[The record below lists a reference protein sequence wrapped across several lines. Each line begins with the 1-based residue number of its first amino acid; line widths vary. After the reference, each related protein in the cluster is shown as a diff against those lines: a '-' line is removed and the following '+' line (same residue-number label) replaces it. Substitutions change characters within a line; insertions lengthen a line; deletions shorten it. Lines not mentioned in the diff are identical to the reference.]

1 MEEKIILEVNNLSL
15 NYGGIVAVRD
25 FTLTLN
31 KGSFLS
37 IIGANGA
44 GKTTLLKGLSGLK
57 KSSGGSI
64 KFKNQD
70 ITATKADV
78 RASNGITLVPE
89 GRGIFSR
96 LTVLEN
102 LLVGSFVKKYDKNS
116 LEEKVEEQ
124 LILFPK
130 LRERFNQLAGT
141 LSGGEQQMLAMARAL
156 VSNPKVLLVDE
167 MSLGLAPIIVERLL
181 PIVRDIANETGAG
194 VLIVEQ
200 HVHLALEVADRAY
213 VMSHGEIVLD
223 GSADELIERQ
233 DLLEASYLG
242 GEIDEETS

>member
-1 MEEKIILEVNNLSL
+1 MKEKTILEVNNLRLS
-15 NYGGIVAVRD
+15 YGGIVAVRD

-31 KGSFLS
+31 KGSFLA

-57 KSSGGSI
+57 QSSGGSI

-70 ITATKADV
+70 ITRTKAND
-78 RASNGITLVPE
+78 RATNGITLVPE

-96 LTVLEN
+96 LTVMEN

-130 LRERFNQLAGT
+130 LRERLNQLAGT
-141 LSGGEQQMLAMARAL
+141 LSGGEQQMLAIARAL
-156 VSNPKVLLVDE
+156 IGLPDLLLLDE
-167 MSLGLAPIIVERLL
+167 PSMGLAPIITEQILDV
-181 PIVRDIANETGAG
+181 IRDINREG
-194 VLIVEQ
+194 VTVILVEQ
-200 HVHLALEVADRAY
+200 NAGLAHKMAQKAIVLE
-213 VMSHGEIVLD
+213 SGEIVRNTN
-223 GSADELIERQ
+223 ATE
-233 DLLEASYLG
+233 LLEDDSVKKAYLG
-242 GEIDEETS
+242 I

>member
-1 MEEKIILEVNNLSL
+1 MEEKVILAVNNLRLS
-15 NYGGIVAVRD
+15 YGGIVAVRD
-25 FTLTLN
+25 FTFTLN
-31 KGSFLS
+31 KGSFLA

-64 KFKNQD
+64 KFKNRD
-70 ITATKADV
+70 ITAAKADV

-96 LTVLEN
+96 LTVMEN

-141 LSGGEQQMLAMARAL
+141 LSGGEQQMLAIARAL
-156 VSNPKVLLVDE
+156 IGVPDLLLLDE
-167 MSLGLAPIIVERLL
+167 PSMGLAPIITEQIFDV
-181 PIVRDIANETGAG
+181 IRDINREG
-194 VLIVEQ
+194 VTVILVEQ
-200 HVHLALEVADRAY
+200 NAGLALKIAQKAIVLE
-213 VMSHGEIVLD
+213 SGEITRNTN
-223 GSADELIERQ
+223 ATE
-233 DLLEASYLG
+233 LLEDDSVKKAYLG
-242 GEIDEETS
+242 I

>member
-1 MEEKIILEVNNLSL
+1 MEEKAILELNNLRLS
-15 NYGGIVAVRD
+15 YGGIVAVRD

-31 KGSFLS
+31 KGSFLA

-96 LTVLEN
+96 LTVMEN

-141 LSGGEQQMLAMARAL
+141 LSGGEQQMLAIARAL
-156 VSNPKVLLVDE
+156 VGVPDLLLLDE
-167 MSLGLAPIIVERLL
+167 PSMGLAPIITEQIFDV
-181 PIVRDIANETGAG
+181 IRDINREG
-194 VLIVEQ
+194 VTVILVEQ
-200 HVHLALEVADRAY
+200 NAGLALKIAQKAIVLE
-213 VMSHGEIVLD
+213 SGEITRNTN
-223 GSADELIERQ
+223 ATE
-233 DLLEASYLG
+233 LLEDDSVKKAYLG
-242 GEIDEETS
+242 I

>member
-1 MEEKIILEVNNLSL
+1 MN
-15 NYGGIVAVRD
+15 RR
-25 FTLTLN
+25 
-31 KGSFLS
+31 
-37 IIGANGA
+37 A
-44 GKTTLLKGLSGLK
+44 GL
-57 KSSGGSI
+57 
-64 KFKNQD
+64 
-70 ITATKADV
+70 
-78 RASNGITLVPE
+78 
-89 GRGIFSR
+89 
-96 LTVLEN
+96 
-102 LLVGSFVKKYDKNS
+102 
-116 LEEKVEEQ
+116 
-124 LILFPK
+124 
-130 LRERFNQLAGT
+130 

-223 GSADELIERQ
+223 GSAQELMERQ

-242 GEIDEETS
+242 GEIDEETP

>member
-1 MEEKIILEVNNLSL
+1 MEEKAILEVNNLRLS
-15 NYGGIVAVRD
+15 YGGIVAVRD

-31 KGSFLS
+31 KGSFLA

-64 KFKNQD
+64 KFKNRD
-70 ITATKADV
+70 ITATEADI
-78 RASNGITLVPE
+78 RSSNGITLVPE

-96 LTVLEN
+96 LTVMEN

-141 LSGGEQQMLAMARAL
+141 LSGGEQQMLAIARAL
-156 VSNPKVLLVDE
+156 VGVPDLLLLDE
-167 MSLGLAPIIVERLL
+167 PSMGLAPIITEQIFDV
-181 PIVRDIANETGAG
+181 IRDINREG
-194 VLIVEQ
+194 VTVILVEQ
-200 HVHLALEVADRAY
+200 NAGLALKIAQKAIVLE
-213 VMSHGEIVLD
+213 SGEITRNTN
-223 GSADELIERQ
+223 ATE
-233 DLLEASYLG
+233 LLEDDSVKKAYLG
-242 GEIDEETS
+242 I

>member
-1 MEEKIILEVNNLSL
+1 MEEKAILEVNNLRLS
-15 NYGGIVAVRD
+15 YGGIVAVRD

-31 KGSFLS
+31 KGSFLA

-96 LTVLEN
+96 LTVMEN

-116 LEEKVEEQ
+116 LGEKVEEQ

-141 LSGGEQQMLAMARAL
+141 LSGGEQQMLAIARAL
-156 VSNPKVLLVDE
+156 IGVPDLLLLDE
-167 MSLGLAPIIVERLL
+167 PSMGLAPIITEQIFDV
-181 PIVRDIANETGAG
+181 IRDINREG
-194 VLIVEQ
+194 VTVILVEQ
-200 HVHLALEVADRAY
+200 NAGLALKMAQKAIVLE
-213 VMSHGEIVLD
+213 SGEITRNTN
-223 GSADELIERQ
+223 ATE
-233 DLLEASYLG
+233 LLEDDSVKKAYLG
-242 GEIDEETS
+242 I

>member
-1 MEEKIILEVNNLSL
+1 MEEKAILEVNNLRLS
-15 NYGGIVAVRD
+15 YGGIVAVRE

-31 KGSFLS
+31 KGSFLA

-96 LTVLEN
+96 LTVMEN

-141 LSGGEQQMLAMARAL
+141 LSGGEQQMLAIARAL
-156 VSNPKVLLVDE
+156 IGVPDLLLLDE
-167 MSLGLAPIIVERLL
+167 PSMGLAPIITEQIFDV
-181 PIVRDIANETGAG
+181 IRDINREG
-194 VLIVEQ
+194 VTIILVEQ
-200 HVHLALEVADRAY
+200 NAGLALKIAQKAIVLE
-213 VMSHGEIVLD
+213 SGEITRNT
-223 GSADELIERQ
+223 SATE
-233 DLLEASYLG
+233 LLEDDSVKKAYLG
-242 GEIDEETS
+242 I

>member
-1 MEEKIILEVNNLSL
+1 MEEKAILGVNNLRLS
-15 NYGGIVAVRD
+15 YGGIVAVRD

-31 KGSFLS
+31 KGSFLA

-96 LTVLEN
+96 LTVMEN

-141 LSGGEQQMLAMARAL
+141 LSGGEQQMLAIARAL
-156 VSNPKVLLVDE
+156 IGVPDLLLLDE
-167 MSLGLAPIIVERLL
+167 PSMGLAPIITEQIFDV
-181 PIVRDIANETGAG
+181 IRDINREG
-194 VLIVEQ
+194 VTVILVEQ
-200 HVHLALEVADRAY
+200 NAGLALKIAQKAIVLE
-213 VMSHGEIVLD
+213 SGEITRNTN
-223 GSADELIERQ
+223 ATE
-233 DLLEASYLG
+233 LLEDDSVKKAYLG
-242 GEIDEETS
+242 I

>member
-1 MEEKIILEVNNLSL
+1 MEEKVILETNNLRLS
-15 NYGGIVAVRD
+15 YGGIVAVRN

-31 KGSFLS
+31 RGSFLA

-70 ITATKADV
+70 ITATNASV

-96 LTVLEN
+96 LTVMEN
-102 LLVGSFVKKYDKNS
+102 LLVGSFVKKYDKSS
-116 LEEKVEEQ
+116 LEKKVEEQ

-130 LRERFNQLAGT
+130 LRERLNQLAGT
-141 LSGGEQQMLAMARAL
+141 LSGGEQQMLAIARAL
-156 VSNPKVLLVDE
+156 IGVPDLLLLDE
-167 MSLGLAPIIVERLL
+167 PSMGLAPIITEQIFKV
-181 PIVRDIANETGAG
+181 IRDINREG
-194 VLIVEQ
+194 VTVILVEQ
-200 HVHLALEVADRAY
+200 NAGLALKIAQQAIVLE
-213 VMSHGEIVLD
+213 SGEITRNTYATELLD
-223 GSADELIERQ
+223 DDSIKKA
-233 DLLEASYLG
+233 YLG
-242 GEIDEETS
+242 I

>member
-1 MEEKIILEVNNLSL
+1 MEEKAILEVNNLRLS
-15 NYGGIVAVRD
+15 YGGIVAVRD

-31 KGSFLS
+31 KGSFLA

-96 LTVLEN
+96 LTVMEN

-116 LEEKVEEQ
+116 VEEKLEEQ

-141 LSGGEQQMLAMARAL
+141 LSGGEQQMLAIARAL
-156 VSNPKVLLVDE
+156 IGVPDLLLLDE
-167 MSLGLAPIIVERLL
+167 PSMGLAPIITEQIFDV
-181 PIVRDIANETGAG
+181 IRDINREG
-194 VLIVEQ
+194 VTVILVEQ
-200 HVHLALEVADRAY
+200 NAGLALKIAQKAIVLE
-213 VMSHGEIVLD
+213 SGEITRNTN
-223 GSADELIERQ
+223 ATE
-233 DLLEASYLG
+233 LLEDDSVKKAYLG
-242 GEIDEETS
+242 I

>member
-1 MEEKIILEVNNLSL
+1 MEEKAILEVNNLRLS
-15 NYGGIVAVRD
+15 YGGIVAVRD

-31 KGSFLS
+31 KGSFLA

-64 KFKNQD
+64 KFKNRD
-70 ITATKADV
+70 ITQTRADL

-96 LTVLEN
+96 LTVMEN

-141 LSGGEQQMLAMARAL
+141 LSGGEQQMLAIARAL
-156 VSNPKVLLVDE
+156 IGVPDLLLLDE
-167 MSLGLAPIIVERLL
+167 PSMGLAPIITEQIFDV
-181 PIVRDIANETGAG
+181 IRDINREG
-194 VLIVEQ
+194 VTVILVEQ
-200 HVHLALEVADRAY
+200 NAGLALKIAQKAIVLE
-213 VMSHGEIVLD
+213 SGEITRNTN
-223 GSADELIERQ
+223 ATE
-233 DLLEASYLG
+233 LLEDDSVKKAYLG
-242 GEIDEETS
+242 I

>member
-1 MEEKIILEVNNLSL
+1 MEEKAILEVNNLRLS
-15 NYGGIVAVRD
+15 YGGIVAVRD

-31 KGSFLS
+31 KGSFLA

-96 LTVLEN
+96 LTVMEN

-141 LSGGEQQMLAMARAL
+141 LSGGEQQMLAIARAL
-156 VSNPKVLLVDE
+156 IGVPDLLLLDE
-167 MSLGLAPIIVERLL
+167 PSMGLAPIVTEQIFDV
-181 PIVRDIANETGAG
+181 IRDINREG
-194 VLIVEQ
+194 VTVILVEQ
-200 HVHLALEVADRAY
+200 NAGLALKIAQKAIVLE
-213 VMSHGEIVLD
+213 SGEITRNTD
-223 GSADELIERQ
+223 AIE
-233 DLLEASYLG
+233 LLEDDSVKKAYLG
-242 GEIDEETS
+242 I

>member
-1 MEEKIILEVNNLSL
+1 MEEKAILEVNNLRLS
-15 NYGGIVAVRD
+15 YGGIVAVRD

-31 KGSFLS
+31 KGSFLA

-96 LTVLEN
+96 LTVMEN
-102 LLVGSFVKKYDKNS
+102 LLVGSFVKKYDQNS

-141 LSGGEQQMLAMARAL
+141 LSGGEQQMLAIARAL
-156 VSNPKVLLVDE
+156 VGVPDLLLLDE
-167 MSLGLAPIIVERLL
+167 PSMGLAPIITEQIFDV
-181 PIVRDIANETGAG
+181 IRDINREG
-194 VLIVEQ
+194 VTIILVEQ
-200 HVHLALEVADRAY
+200 NAGLALKIAQKAIVLE
-213 VMSHGEIVLD
+213 SGEITRNT
-223 GSADELIERQ
+223 SATE
-233 DLLEASYLG
+233 LLEDDSVKKAYLG
-242 GEIDEETS
+242 I

>member
-1 MEEKIILEVNNLSL
+1 MEEKAILEVNNLRLS
-15 NYGGIVAVRD
+15 YGGIVAVRD

-31 KGSFLS
+31 KGSFLA

-96 LTVLEN
+96 LTVMEN

-141 LSGGEQQMLAMARAL
+141 LSGGEQQMLAIARAL
-156 VSNPKVLLVDE
+156 IGVPDLLLLDE
-167 MSLGLAPIIVERLL
+167 PSMGLAPIITEQIFDV
-181 PIVRDIANETGAG
+181 IRDINRAG
-194 VLIVEQ
+194 VTVILVEQ
-200 HVHLALEVADRAY
+200 NAGLALKMAQKAIILE
-213 VMSHGEIVLD
+213 SGEITRNTN
-223 GSADELIERQ
+223 ATE
-233 DLLEASYLG
+233 LLEDDSVRKAYLG
-242 GEIDEETS
+242 I

>member
-1 MEEKIILEVNNLSL
+1 MEEKAILEVNNLRLS
-15 NYGGIVAVRD
+15 YGGIVAVRD

-31 KGSFLS
+31 KGSFLA

-64 KFKNQD
+64 KFKNHD

-96 LTVLEN
+96 LTVMEN

-141 LSGGEQQMLAMARAL
+141 LSGGEQQMLAIARAL
-156 VSNPKVLLVDE
+156 IGVPDLLLLDE
-167 MSLGLAPIIVERLL
+167 PSMGLAPIITEQIFDV
-181 PIVRDIANETGAG
+181 IRDINREG
-194 VLIVEQ
+194 VTVILVEQ
-200 HVHLALEVADRAY
+200 NAGLALKIAQKAIVLE
-213 VMSHGEIVLD
+213 SGEITRNTN
-223 GSADELIERQ
+223 ATE
-233 DLLEASYLG
+233 LLEDDSVKKAYLG
-242 GEIDEETS
+242 I

>member
-1 MEEKIILEVNNLSL
+1 MEEKTILEVNNLRLS
-15 NYGGIVAVRD
+15 YGGIVAVRD
-25 FTLTLN
+25 FTFTLN
-31 KGSFLS
+31 KGSFLA

-64 KFKNQD
+64 KYKNRD

-96 LTVLEN
+96 LTVMEN

-141 LSGGEQQMLAMARAL
+141 LSGGEQQMLAIARAL
-156 VSNPKVLLVDE
+156 IGVPDLLLLDE
-167 MSLGLAPIIVERLL
+167 PSMGLAPIITEQIFDV
-181 PIVRDIANETGAG
+181 IRDINREG
-194 VLIVEQ
+194 VTVILVEQ
-200 HVHLALEVADRAY
+200 NAGLALKMAREAIILE
-213 VMSHGEIVLD
+213 SGEI
-223 GSADELIERQ
+223 ARNTNATELLG
-233 DLLEASYLG
+233 DDSVKKAYLG
-242 GEIDEETS
+242 I

>member
-1 MEEKIILEVNNLSL
+1 MEEKAILEVNNLRLS
-15 NYGGIVAVRD
+15 YGGIVAVRD

-57 KSSGGSI
+57 QSSGGSI

-70 ITATKADV
+70 ITVTKAHD
-78 RASNGITLVPE
+78 RATNGITLVPE

-96 LTVLEN
+96 LTVMEN
-102 LLVGSFVKKYDKNS
+102 LLVGSFVKKYDKSS

-130 LRERFNQLAGT
+130 LRERLNQLAGT
-141 LSGGEQQMLAMARAL
+141 LSGGEQQMLAIARAL
-156 VSNPKVLLVDE
+156 IGLPDLLLLDE
-167 MSLGLAPIIVERLL
+167 PSMGLAPIITEQIFDVIRDINRKGVTVILVEQNAGLAL
-181 PIVRDIANETGAG
+181 KMAQKAIVLESGEIVRDTNATE
-194 VLIVEQ
+194 
-200 HVHLALEVADRAY
+200 
-213 VMSHGEIVLD
+213 
-223 GSADELIERQ
+223 
-233 DLLEASYLG
+233 LLEDDSVKKAYLG
-242 GEIDEETS
+242 I

>member
-1 MEEKIILEVNNLSL
+1 MEEKAILELNNLRLS
-15 NYGGIVAVRD
+15 YGGIVAVRD
-25 FTLTLN
+25 FNLTLN
-31 KGSFLS
+31 KGSFLA

-96 LTVLEN
+96 LTVMEN
-102 LLVGSFVKKYDKNS
+102 LLVGSFVRKYDKNS

-141 LSGGEQQMLAMARAL
+141 LSGGEQQMLAIARAL
-156 VSNPKVLLVDE
+156 IGVPDLLLLDE
-167 MSLGLAPIIVERLL
+167 PSMGLAPIITEQIFDV
-181 PIVRDIANETGAG
+181 IRDINREG
-194 VLIVEQ
+194 VTVILVEQ
-200 HVHLALEVADRAY
+200 NAGLALKIAQKAIVLE
-213 VMSHGEIVLD
+213 SGEITRNTN
-223 GSADELIERQ
+223 ATE
-233 DLLEASYLG
+233 LLEDDSVKKAYLG
-242 GEIDEETS
+242 I

>member
-1 MEEKIILEVNNLSL
+1 MEEKAILEVNNLRLS
-15 NYGGIVAVRD
+15 YGGIVAVRD

-31 KGSFLS
+31 KGSFLA

-64 KFKNQD
+64 KFKDRD
-70 ITATKADV
+70 ITQTSADV

-96 LTVLEN
+96 LTVMEN
-102 LLVGSFVKKYDKNS
+102 LLVGSFVKKYDKSS

-141 LSGGEQQMLAMARAL
+141 LSGGEQQMLAIARAL
-156 VSNPKVLLVDE
+156 IGVPDLLLLDE
-167 MSLGLAPIIVERLL
+167 PSMGLAPIITEQIFDV
-181 PIVRDIANETGAG
+181 IRDINREG
-194 VLIVEQ
+194 VTVILVEQ
-200 HVHLALEVADRAY
+200 NAGLALKIAQKAIVLE
-213 VMSHGEIVLD
+213 SGEITRNTN
-223 GSADELIERQ
+223 ATE
-233 DLLEASYLG
+233 LLEDDSVKKAYLG
-242 GEIDEETS
+242 I

>member
-1 MEEKIILEVNNLSL
+1 MEEKAILEVNNLRLS
-15 NYGGIVAVRD
+15 YGGIVAVRD

-31 KGSFLS
+31 KGSFLA

-64 KFKNQD
+64 KFKNRD
-70 ITATKADV
+70 ITETKADV

-96 LTVLEN
+96 LTVMEN

-141 LSGGEQQMLAMARAL
+141 LSGGEQQMLAIARAL
-156 VSNPKVLLVDE
+156 IGVPDLLLLDE
-167 MSLGLAPIIVERLL
+167 PSMGLAPIITEQIFDV
-181 PIVRDIANETGAG
+181 IRDINREG
-194 VLIVEQ
+194 VTVILVEQ
-200 HVHLALEVADRAY
+200 NAGLALKIAQKAIVLE
-213 VMSHGEIVLD
+213 SGEITRNTN
-223 GSADELIERQ
+223 ATE
-233 DLLEASYLG
+233 LLEDDSVKKAYLG
-242 GEIDEETS
+242 I

>member
-1 MEEKIILEVNNLSL
+1 MEEKAILEVNNLRLS
-15 NYGGIVAVRD
+15 YGGIVAVRD

-31 KGSFLS
+31 KGSFLA

-96 LTVLEN
+96 LTVMEN
-102 LLVGSFVKKYDKNS
+102 LLVGSFVKKYDKNG

-141 LSGGEQQMLAMARAL
+141 LSGGEQQMLAIARAL
-156 VSNPKVLLVDE
+156 IGVPDLLLLDE
-167 MSLGLAPIIVERLL
+167 PSMGLAPIITEQIFDV
-181 PIVRDIANETGAG
+181 IKDINREG
-194 VLIVEQ
+194 VTVILVEQ
-200 HVHLALEVADRAY
+200 NAGLALKIAQKAIVLE
-213 VMSHGEIVLD
+213 SGEITRNTN
-223 GSADELIERQ
+223 ATE
-233 DLLEASYLG
+233 LLEDDSVKKAYLG
-242 GEIDEETS
+242 I

>member
-1 MEEKIILEVNNLSL
+1 MEEKAILEVNNLRLS
-15 NYGGIVAVRD
+15 YGGIVAVRD

-31 KGSFLS
+31 KGSFLA

-70 ITATKADV
+70 ITATKANV

-96 LTVLEN
+96 LTVMEN

-141 LSGGEQQMLAMARAL
+141 LSGGEQQMLAIARAL
-156 VSNPKVLLVDE
+156 IGVPDLLLLDE
-167 MSLGLAPIIVERLL
+167 PSMGLAPIITEQIFDV
-181 PIVRDIANETGAG
+181 IRDINREG
-194 VLIVEQ
+194 VTVILVEQ
-200 HVHLALEVADRAY
+200 NAGLALKIAQEAIVLE
-213 VMSHGEIVLD
+213 SGEITRNTN
-223 GSADELIERQ
+223 ATE
-233 DLLEASYLG
+233 LLEDDSVKKAYLG
-242 GEIDEETS
+242 I

>member
-1 MEEKIILEVNNLSL
+1 MEEKAILEVNNLRLS
-15 NYGGIVAVRD
+15 YGGIVAVRD

-31 KGSFLS
+31 RGSFLA

-96 LTVLEN
+96 LTVMEN

-141 LSGGEQQMLAMARAL
+141 LSGGEQQMLAIARAL
-156 VSNPKVLLVDE
+156 IGVPDLLLLDE
-167 MSLGLAPIIVERLL
+167 PSMGLAPIITEQIFDV
-181 PIVRDIANETGAG
+181 IRDINREG
-194 VLIVEQ
+194 VTVILVEQ
-200 HVHLALEVADRAY
+200 NAGLALKIAQKAIVLE
-213 VMSHGEIVLD
+213 SGEITRNTN
-223 GSADELIERQ
+223 ATE
-233 DLLEASYLG
+233 LLEDDSVKKAYLG
-242 GEIDEETS
+242 I

>member
-1 MEEKIILEVNNLSL
+1 MEEKAILEVNNLRLS
-15 NYGGIVAVRD
+15 YGGIVAVRD

-31 KGSFLS
+31 KGSFLA

-96 LTVLEN
+96 LTVMEN

-141 LSGGEQQMLAMARAL
+141 LSGGEQQMLAIARAL
-156 VSNPKVLLVDE
+156 VGVPDLLLLDE
-167 MSLGLAPIIVERLL
+167 PSMGLAPIITEQIFDV
-181 PIVRDIANETGAG
+181 IRDINREG
-194 VLIVEQ
+194 VTIILVEQ
-200 HVHLALEVADRAY
+200 NAGLALKIAQKAIVLE
-213 VMSHGEIVLD
+213 SGEITRNTN
-223 GSADELIERQ
+223 ATE
-233 DLLEASYLG
+233 LLEDDSVKKAYLG
-242 GEIDEETS
+242 I

>member
-1 MEEKIILEVNNLSL
+1 MKEKAILEVNNLRLS
-15 NYGGIVAVRD
+15 YGGIVAVRD

-31 KGSFLS
+31 EGSFLA

-70 ITATKADV
+70 ITATKANV

-96 LTVLEN
+96 LTVMEN

-141 LSGGEQQMLAMARAL
+141 LSGGEQQMLAIARAL
-156 VSNPKVLLVDE
+156 IGVPDLLLLDE
-167 MSLGLAPIIVERLL
+167 PSMGLAPIITEQIFDV
-181 PIVRDIANETGAG
+181 IRDINREG
-194 VLIVEQ
+194 VTVILVEQ
-200 HVHLALEVADRAY
+200 NAGLALKIARKAIVLE
-213 VMSHGEIVLD
+213 SGEITRNTN
-223 GSADELIERQ
+223 ATE
-233 DLLEASYLG
+233 LLEDDSVKKAYLG
-242 GEIDEETS
+242 I

>member
-1 MEEKIILEVNNLSL
+1 MEEKAILEVNNLRLS
-15 NYGGIVAVRD
+15 YGGIVAVRD

-31 KGSFLS
+31 KGSFLA

-96 LTVLEN
+96 LTVMEN

-141 LSGGEQQMLAMARAL
+141 LSGGEQQMLAIARAL
-156 VSNPKVLLVDE
+156 IGVPDLLLLDE
-167 MSLGLAPIIVERLL
+167 PSMGLAPIITEQIFDV
-181 PIVRDIANETGAG
+181 IRDINREG
-194 VLIVEQ
+194 VTVILVEQ
-200 HVHLALEVADRAY
+200 NAGLALKMAQKAIVLE
-213 VMSHGEIVLD
+213 SGEITRNTN
-223 GSADELIERQ
+223 ATE
-233 DLLEASYLG
+233 LLEDDSVKKAYLG
-242 GEIDEETS
+242 I

>member
-1 MEEKIILEVNNLSL
+1 MEEKAILEVNNLRLS
-15 NYGGIVAVRD
+15 YGGIVAVRD

-31 KGSFLS
+31 KGSFLA

-96 LTVLEN
+96 LTVMEN

-141 LSGGEQQMLAMARAL
+141 LSGGEQQMLAIARAL
-156 VSNPKVLLVDE
+156 IGVPDLLLLDE
-167 MSLGLAPIIVERLL
+167 PSMGLAPIITEQIFDV
-181 PIVRDIANETGAG
+181 IKDINREG
-194 VLIVEQ
+194 VTVILVEQ
-200 HVHLALEVADRAY
+200 NAGLALKIAQKAIVLE
-213 VMSHGEIVLD
+213 SGEITRNTN
-223 GSADELIERQ
+223 ATE
-233 DLLEASYLG
+233 LLEDDSVKKAYLG
-242 GEIDEETS
+242 I

>member
-1 MEEKIILEVNNLSL
+1 MEEKAILEVNNLRLS
-15 NYGGIVAVRD
+15 YGGIVAVRD

-31 KGSFLS
+31 KGSFLA

-96 LTVLEN
+96 LTVMEN

-116 LEEKVEEQ
+116 LEEKIEEQ

-141 LSGGEQQMLAMARAL
+141 LSGGEQQMLAIARAL
-156 VSNPKVLLVDE
+156 IGVPDLLLLDE
-167 MSLGLAPIIVERLL
+167 PSMGLAPIITEQIFDV
-181 PIVRDIANETGAG
+181 IRDINREG
-194 VLIVEQ
+194 VTVILVEQ
-200 HVHLALEVADRAY
+200 NAGLALKIAQKAIVLE
-213 VMSHGEIVLD
+213 SGEITRNTN
-223 GSADELIERQ
+223 ATE
-233 DLLEASYLG
+233 LLEDDSVKKAYLG
-242 GEIDEETS
+242 I

>member
-1 MEEKIILEVNNLSL
+1 MEEKAILEVNNLRLS
-15 NYGGIVAVRD
+15 YGGIVAVRN

-31 KGSFLS
+31 RGSFLA

-64 KFKNQD
+64 KFKNRD
-70 ITATKADV
+70 ITQTRADV

-96 LTVLEN
+96 LTVMEN

-116 LEEKVEEQ
+116 LEEKIEEQ

-141 LSGGEQQMLAMARAL
+141 LSGGEQQMLAIARAL
-156 VSNPKVLLVDE
+156 IGVPDLLLLDE
-167 MSLGLAPIIVERLL
+167 PSMGLAPIITEQIFDV
-181 PIVRDIANETGAG
+181 IKDINREG
-194 VLIVEQ
+194 VTVILVEQ
-200 HVHLALEVADRAY
+200 NAGLALKIAQKAIVLE
-213 VMSHGEIVLD
+213 SGEITRNTN
-223 GSADELIERQ
+223 ATE
-233 DLLEASYLG
+233 LLEDDSVKKAYLG
-242 GEIDEETS
+242 I